1 MKRFSIF
8 IVLFLTPFILNAVIS
23 PVTPDLLEDPSPRQE
38 LPSSNKSLEMNVI
51 EPDLEQSA
59 LKIKLSIKNTGDSI
73 FGYGEF
79 FYVEKK
85 VDGKWYMLTLDDSV
99 FKNFSA
105 FDNYGKAIPPDE
117 TRTIKI
123 SLSDYS
129 LNLDSGKYRIVKA
142 FRYHDDTKVFW
153 LTDEFKVV

>member
-1 MKRFSIF
+1 F

-79 FYVEKK
+79 FYVENK
-85 VDGKWYMLTLDDSV
+85 VDGKLYRLTLDYSV
-99 FKNFSA
+99 FKNCSA
-105 FDNYGKAIPPDE
+105 FDNYGKSIP
-117 TRTIKI
+117 
-123 SLSDYS
+123 
-129 LNLDSGKYRIVKA
+129 
-142 FRYHDDTKVFW
+142 
-153 LTDEFKVV
+153 TD

>member
-8 IVLFLTPFILNAVIS
+8 IVLFLTPFILNAVIR
-23 PVTPDLLEDPSPRQE
+23 PVTPDVLEDPSPRQE
-38 LPSSNKSLEMNVI
+38 LTSSNKNLEMNVT
-51 EPDLEQSA
+51 EPVLEQSD
-59 LKIKLSIKNTGDSI
+59 LKIEFSIKNAGDSI

-79 FYVEKK
+79 FYIEKK
-85 VDGKWYMLTLDDSV
+85 IDGKWYMLVLDDSV

-123 SLSDYS
+123 DPSDYS
-129 LNLDSGKYRIVKA
+129 LSLDSGEYRIVKA

-153 LTDEFKVV
+153 LTDAFKVV